1 VERFLLVVSIWTE
14 EKSSLGA
21 AADMSTSAFATAP
34 AAARKPERWGRAL
47 LSNCSRVCF
56 GSSLRR
62 KCSLSFFL
70 QRGFLSLAKALP
82 G

>member
-1 VERFLLVVSIWTE
+1 
-14 EKSSLGA
+14 
-21 AADMSTSAFATAP
+21 MSTSAVAPAP

-47 LSNCSRVCF
+47 LWNCSRVCF
-56 GSSLRR
+56 GSSLHRL
-62 KCSLSFFL
+62 CSRSFFL